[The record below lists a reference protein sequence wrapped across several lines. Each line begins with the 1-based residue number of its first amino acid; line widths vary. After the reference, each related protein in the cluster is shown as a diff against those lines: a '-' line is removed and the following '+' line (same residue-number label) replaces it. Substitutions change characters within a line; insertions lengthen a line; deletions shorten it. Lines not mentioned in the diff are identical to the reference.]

1 MMENHPPK
9 ILGKIG
15 FSEALYM
22 FLILVIGLSMIY
34 FQVSGIGNP
43 PKVRL
48 ISTVKD
54 NNIIIK
60 VIEGSVPRSD
70 WQYIVYNVDTN
81 PPIIWIQSNSPLE
94 TGREIVLASNLPP
107 GTYKIII
114 MHKPSQRIIYEAK
127 VKIG

>member
-1 MMENHPPK
+1 MMETHPPK

-15 FSEALYM
+15 FSETLYL
-22 FLILVIGLSMIY
+22 FLILIISLSIIY

-43 PKVRL
+43 PTVKL
-48 ISTVKD
+48 ISTVND
-54 NNIIIK
+54 NSVVIK
-60 VIEGSVPRSD
+60 VIEGSVSRSD

-81 PPIIWIQSNSPLE
+81 PPIIWTQPNSPLE
-94 TGREIVLASNLPP
+94 TGREIILASNLPP

-127 VKIG
+127 VKVG

>member
-1 MMENHPPK
+1 MMGNHSPK

-15 FSEALYM
+15 FAEVIYL
-22 FLILVIGLSMIY
+22 FLIIVMSLSIIY
-34 FQVSGIGNP
+34 FQVSGVGKP
-43 PKVRL
+43 PKVKL

-54 NNIIIK
+54 NSIIIK
-60 VIEGSVPRSD
+60 VIEGSVSKSD

-81 PPIIWIQSNSPLE
+81 PPVIWIQSNSPLE

-127 VKIG
+127 VKVG

>member
-1 MMENHPPK
+1 MMRTHHPK

-15 FSEALYM
+15 FSEALY
-22 FLILVIGLSMIY
+22 LILILTIGLSIIY

-43 PKVRL
+43 PKVKL

-54 NNIIIK
+54 DDVIIK
-60 VIEGSVPRSD
+60 VIEGSVSKSD

-81 PPIIWIQSNSPLE
+81 PPIIWTQPNFPLE

-114 MHKPSQRIIYEAK
+114 MHKPSQRIIYEGK